1 MPMNKYLYNIAM
13 VVIITTIA
21 ISLTSC
27 DKDSENYGSKEENN
41 YPSEENDNVSY
52 PNRLD
57 VSCNGI
63 TFSLIKVKCG
73 TFLMG
78 SDNGPHNSNMVNIQE
93 PVHQVTLTHDYYV
106 GETQVTQ
113 ELWQAIEGTN
123 PSEYPGEHHP
133 VETVS
138 WNNCQDFISKLN
150 KLTGIEFRLL
160 TEAEWEF
167 AARGGNLSKGYIY
180 SGSNNY
186 NEVVAQGSTTKD
198 VATKKP
204 NELGLY
210 DMSGN
215 VAEWCQ
221 DWYDQYNSAPQID
234 PKGPVSS
241 SYGRVT
247 RNGSFQDPWQI
258 KTVFYRN
265 YGSPNLKSRLVG
277 FRLAVTIPNSSE
289 EKDNEEIISSNVD
302 SYESVDLGL
311 SVKWATCNVGAE
323 KPEEYGDYF
332 AWGETAPKSD
342 YSWST
347 YKFTTDGGSTFTK
360 YTGSDKTVLDA
371 ADDAATA
378 NWGSAWRM
386 PTIEEM
392 QELLDNC
399 TWEWQAAGNTTF
411 GGGAG
416 YKVTSKKTGYTDKYI
431 FLPTSGFRDGATLHY
446 SGFCDD
452 ATLHYGTF
460 WSATLYA
467 DDAERAY
474 GLGFRSWYKLWGHA
488 CRFLGKA
495 VRPVCP

>member
-1 MPMNKYLYNIAM
+1 MPMKKYLYNIAM
-13 VVIITTIA
+13 VVIVATIA

-27 DKDSENYGSKEENN
+27 EKDSENYGSKEENN

-221 DWYDQYNSAPQID
+221 DWYDQYNSTPQID

-323 KPEEYGDYF
+323 KPEDFGDYF

-378 NWGSAWRM
+378 NWGDAWRM
-386 PTIEEM
+386 PTLEEM
-392 QELLDNC
+392 QDLLDNC
-399 TWEWQAAGNTTF
+399 TWEWQAAGNTEF
-411 GGGAG
+411 GGVAG
-416 YKVTSKKTGYTDKYI
+416 MKVTSKKDGYTDKYI
-431 FLPTSGFRDGATLHY
+431 FLPAAGCRDGSSLY
-446 SGFCDD
+446 D
-452 ATLHYGTF
+452 AGSDGYY
-460 WSATLYA
+460 WSASLNA
-467 DDAERAY
+467 GKAWSAY
-474 GLGFRSWYKLWGHA
+474 SRSFNSLRLELSNFQRYLGL
-488 CRFLGKA
+488 A